1 MSVASHNDVSRLI
14 PGIEDHAAADLLAMR
29 PSIAELEAVLQML
42 QDYDDALEEIRRQ
55 KGDRLNRLYVILEQ
69 AQVRADD
76 DRNQ

>member
-1 MSVASHNDVSRLI
+1 
-14 PGIEDHAAADLLAMR
+14 MR

-55 KGDRLNRLYVILEQ
+55 KGDRLNRMYVILEQ

-76 DRNQ
+76 DRNR

>member
-1 MSVASHNDVSRLI
+1 MGVASHNDVSRLF